1 MGSGASA
8 DHGALKAKVYP
19 SDVGDN
25 YFIPLSNLAS
35 HLHVYQHCTTGEIM
49 ILVDHMIND
58 IGRII
63 DTPNDWFPVTV
74 SKKESKYLESLKV
87 HTSLSERDGQSSDDN
102 FNRSF
107 RTNES
112 IHQEIKRHDSVG
124 SLKIVRPGSD
134 KGNQRRFSEIA
145 DPSRKG
151 KLPPIPIPT
160 SLFGNR
166 PSVESLTSS
175 DHVRKSKRLQ
185 ILGSQIDESILVT
198 PKISRVDATAIAGG
212 QNECDS
218 DLGSSPGQ
226 TKESP
231 SANISLSR
239 KSRGIRGLRLSD
251 DSALC
256 DERVPD
262 DALILEKEVEVD
274 ADMISSAIADC
285 CLDSSTVLA
294 RLVRENLVY
303 NAESRTH
310 CCQICGDVADDSYPI
325 EQARSARSDEETK
338 LNCS

>member
-124 SLKIVRPGSD
+124 SLKMGGPGSD
-134 KGNQRRFSEIA
+134 KGNQRRLSEIA

-151 KLPPIPIPT
+151 KLPPISIPT

-166 PSVESLTSS
+166 PSVESSASS

-185 ILGSQIDESILVT
+185 ILGSQIDDSILVT
-198 PKISRVDATAIAGG
+198 PKISRVDATSTAGG
-212 QNECDS
+212 QKECDS
-218 DLGSSPGQ
+218 DFGSSPGQ
-226 TKESP
+226 PKESP

-251 DSALC
+251 DSALF
-256 DERVPD
+256 DERAPD

-274 ADMISSAIADC
+274 ADMISSAIADCC

-325 EQARSARSDEETK
+325 EQARWD
-338 LNCS
+338 